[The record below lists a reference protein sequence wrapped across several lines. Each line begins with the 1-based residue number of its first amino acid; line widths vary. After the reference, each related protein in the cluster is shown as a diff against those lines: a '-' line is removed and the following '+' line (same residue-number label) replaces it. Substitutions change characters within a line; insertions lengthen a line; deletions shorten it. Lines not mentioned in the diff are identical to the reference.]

1 MFLEAVLWSGTGLI
15 IGSFT
20 NVLIFRHETGHSL
33 GGRSACRQCGKTLQW
48 FELVPI
54 LSWLMLRGR
63 CRTCKAWISLQYP
76 LVEAL
81 TAIGFLAVG
90 FAPIPLVLRILG
102 CATVMFLIAI
112 TVVDIRHMHMPD
124 AWVFSFAA
132 LALISSVYSLFLF
145 TPEGEWLPYIFLFA
159 SGPFVALPLWFLW
172 FVSRGTWMGYG
183 DVKFALGIGWLLGTW
198 YGFIA
203 LMFSFVIGAIVG
215 VCILLPLE
223 RIIRT
228 LRRVRPGFTP
238 MPTSEKS
245 AWGFTMKSEVPFGPF
260 LILSTCIVWFSIFYS
275 LKSVLMFP
283 EALLFWNSW
292 W

>member
-1 MFLEAVLWSGTGLI
+1 MFLEAFLWSGTGLI

-20 NVLIFRHETGHSL
+20 NVLIFRHATGRSL
-33 GGRSACRQCGKTLQW
+33 GGRSACRQCGETLQW

-54 LSWLMLRGR
+54 LSWLMLAGR
-63 CRTCKAWISLQYP
+63 CRTCKARISLQYP

-223 RIIRT
+223 RIIHT

-238 MPTSEKS
+238 MP
-245 AWGFTMKSEVPFGPF
+245 
-260 LILSTCIVWFSIFYS
+260 
-275 LKSVLMFP
+275 
-283 EALLFWNSW
+283 ALERVGQGGYMNGEGRCGAF
-292 W
+292 